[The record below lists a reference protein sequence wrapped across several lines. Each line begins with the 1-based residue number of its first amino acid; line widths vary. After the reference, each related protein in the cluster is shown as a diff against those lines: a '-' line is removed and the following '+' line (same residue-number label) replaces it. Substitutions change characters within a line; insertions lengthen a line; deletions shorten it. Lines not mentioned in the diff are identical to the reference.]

1 MDRNKLSYKV
11 GQYMKFAG
19 VATVLFCAVVIAPFI
34 YGIYLTFT
42 SWDGVSLSKPFV
54 GVANY
59 AAAFSDMT
67 FWSALLRTL
76 LYSVISVVFIN
87 IVAFLLAYMVTRG
100 IKGQNLFR
108 AGFFIPNLIGG
119 IVLGYV
125 WQFVFNRAF
134 PAIFKGTTS
143 LLGSTSGA
151 MAALIIVSVWQY
163 AGYMMLIYVAGFM
176 SVSKSLIEAAQIDGC
191 TESQSTWYVT
201 VPLMRASFVQCLFL
215 SITRCFMVY
224 DVNLSLTKG
233 EPYGS
238 SVMAAMHVYN
248 QAFTYKNYGTGQAQ
262 ALILFVGCAVVGV
275 TQVYVGKRGEV
286 EA

>member
-11 GQYMKFAG
+11 GQYMMFAG

-151 MAALIIVSVWQY
+151 MAALIIV
-163 AGYMMLIYVAGFM
+163 
-176 SVSKSLIEAAQIDGC
+176 
-191 TESQSTWYVT
+191 
-201 VPLMRASFVQCLFL
+201 
-215 SITRCFMVY
+215 
-224 DVNLSLTKG
+224 
-233 EPYGS
+233 
-238 SVMAAMHVYN
+238 
-248 QAFTYKNYGTGQAQ
+248 
-262 ALILFVGCAVVGV
+262 
-275 TQVYVGKRGEV
+275 
-286 EA
+286 

>member
-11 GQYMKFAG
+11 GQYMMFAG

-262 ALILFVGCAVVGV
+262 ALILFVVCAVVGV